1 MSKPLPVSELLKDYA
16 TGEKGRTQMMPLSE
30 SAIMTFLP
38 GVKTPNAKRQNS
50 GDAMMD
56 QENLCVLGNCV
67 EQAS

>member
-1 MSKPLPVSELLKDYA
+1 MSELFGDFT
-16 TGEKGRTQMMPLSE
+16 TGKSGRTQMMPLSE